1 MAIDNT
7 EQVCTIVLDC
17 TLNHDTSQN
26 ALILVLHPRM
36 KMAIRGS
43 YEQ

>member
-7 EQVCTIVLDC
+7 EQVCAFVLDC
-17 TLNHDTSQN
+17 ILNHDTPQN
-26 ALILVLHPRM
+26 ALILVLHPRV
-36 KMAIRGS
+36 KMAIRSS